1 MRELAPEA
9 LLGIQPF
16 FLALGLRR
24 PHLPFCFPEEF
35 LDLYPETVEDDPR
48 NPYVGDIPDIAW
60 SDWGEMRAYE
70 DCTADSLG
78 DPDLG
83 MVNVTIPLDKARELR
98 RAYYAAVSY
107 ADSELGRVLAEV
119 AELGL
124 EDSTL
129 VVFLG
134 DHGWQLGE
142 HAEWCKHTNFE
153 VRGDWL
159 GGGCL
164 LPRAGGGAR
173 APHHQ
178 SARPHRLRDEE
189 QPPGRVCGHLPDAG
203 RGRGLPGPG
212 DLPEGLAG
220 GRWQRQQD
228 L

>member
-24 PHLPFCFPEEF
+24 PHLPFYFPEEF

-142 HAEWCKHTNFE
+142 HAEWCKHTNFV
-153 VRGDWL
+153 VR
-159 GGGCL
+159 
-164 LPRAGGGAR
+164 
-173 APHHQ
+173 
-178 SARPHRLRDEE
+178 RLV
-189 QPPGRVCGHLPDAG
+189 G
-203 RGRGLPGPG
+203 
-212 DLPEGLAG
+212 
-220 GRWQRQQD
+220 
-228 L
+228 